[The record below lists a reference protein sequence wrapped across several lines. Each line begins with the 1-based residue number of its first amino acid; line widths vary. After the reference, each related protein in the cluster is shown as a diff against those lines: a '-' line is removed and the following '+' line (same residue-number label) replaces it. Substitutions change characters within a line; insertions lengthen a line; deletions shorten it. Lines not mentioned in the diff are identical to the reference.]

1 LSEYYDSSLEKCCE
15 KCETNKFCASWSL
28 YPTNLPSNSYTC
40 RLYDTF
46 RLNSQNKIGF
56 QSGFNQKST
65 GFGFYSINDQYQ
77 LKFFDLVGN
86 YSYLNSRAVYEETDQ
101 ISLTRIIRS
110 IESSVKAQLKSYLQN
125 SIFKIVVNNINYLR
139 TRQSM
144 IVSFIV
150 VLDPRIT
157 NIKQTESLL
166 TDFNYLI
173 ENNIGFN
180 GIRIINEAN
189 SNSSLLANLSS
200 FACKFLFFK

>member
-1 LSEYYDSSLEKCCE
+1 
-15 KCETNKFCASWSL
+15 
-28 YPTNLPSNSYTC
+28 
-40 RLYDTF
+40 
-46 RLNSQNKIGF
+46 
-56 QSGFNQKST
+56 
-65 GFGFYSINDQYQ
+65 
-77 LKFFDLVGN
+77 
-86 YSYLNSRAVYEETDQ
+86 
-101 ISLTRIIRS
+101 
-110 IESSVKAQLKSYLQN
+110 
-125 SIFKIVVNNINYLR
+125 
-139 TRQSM
+139 M